1 MQKNI
6 ELLSMDILDSFYR
19 AEQVQGNNF
28 ARPDRKALMDL
39 ADKYWSR
46 DSACVFSHPGI
57 WDEQT
62 SR

>member
-1 MQKNI
+1 
-6 ELLSMDILDSFYR
+6 MDILDSFYR

-46 DSACVFSHPGI
+46 DSACVFSHPEI